1 LHRQYLYGLRAINQ
15 VFSILFVL
23 VLTSICH
30 AQVYEPVRIELSAHI
45 ESPTYH
51 LENLGEEGAMVFY
64 ESNEIDENLK
74 RRWYF
79 SMLDSTLTEQWVQ
92 IVPVSDGMS
101 VHTST
106 AINGSVVI
114 LFTNEG
120 SRTKSQSTNYEIL
133 TYKNKLKKFNLLG
146 GTVPEKAEISGF
158 CANESTAFMS
168 VNLPKSAPDL
178 LVFNLEKGGLH
189 PLVHNLEGDIS
200 VKQTGMISN
209 GMFFTSTL
217 EQIIEKKK
225 LTYHFIITDRL
236 GNKVRQIIW
245 NDLQNR
251 RLHAFAFDYDPISDG
266 FIINGSY
273 GFDKP
278 KKDSRRQEVEEE
290 EEADGLF
297 YLKFPAN
304 GTQIDNFV
312 PFSDFKDISSAL
324 ASEELMLFRQQ
335 QARSESENVKPDVG
349 FRLFHPVIVSFEGL
363 NLFTAEAFR
372 PKYRLETRVE
382 YDIYGRPIPYTYS
395 VFEGYHFYTSILAAF
410 DSSGRL
416 SWSGNFKIPETVS
429 LFLQAHTLVHP
440 DSTGLLVCLTKNGLI
455 HSSVYD
461 KNGIETGGLE
471 QTKLVSDFANDRL
484 LEEAFTSISYW
495 YDDFFLASGTQKIA
509 NNKLRDNNPRII
521 YYINKIGFR

>member
-1 LHRQYLYGLRAINQ
+1 MRAINQ
-15 VFSILFVL
+15 VFSIFFIL
-23 VLTSICH
+23 VLTSICQ

-51 LENLGEEGAMVFY
+51 LENLGADGALVFY

-106 AINGSVVI
+106 VINGSVVI

-120 SRTKSQSTNYEIL
+120 SRSKSQSTNYEIL

-168 VNLPKSAPDL
+168 VNLPKSPPDL
-178 LVFNLEKGGLH
+178 LIFNLEKGGLH
-189 PLVHNLEGDIS
+189 PIAHNLEGEIT
-200 VKQTGMISN
+200 VKQTAIIRQGMY
-209 GMFFTSTL
+209 FTSTL
-217 EQIIEKKK
+217 EQITEKKK

-236 GNKVRQIIW
+236 GNKIRQFEW

-251 RLHAFAFDYDPISDG
+251 RLHAIAFDYDPKSDG
-266 FIINGSY
+266 FIVNGSY

-278 KKDSRRQEVEEE
+278 KKDLRREEIEDE
-290 EEADGLF
+290 EEAEGLF

-304 GTQIDNFV
+304 GIQIDNFV

-324 ASEELMLFRQQ
+324 VSEELMLFRQQ
-335 QARSESENVKPDVG
+335 QARSESENVKPDIG
-349 FRLFHPVIVSFEGL
+349 FRLFHPVIVQFEGL
-363 NLFTAEAFR
+363 NIFTAEAFR

-410 DSSGRL
+410 DSSGKL
-416 SWSGNFKIPETVS
+416 AWSGNFKIPETVS
-429 LFLQAHTLVHP
+429 LFLQPHTLVHP
-440 DSTGLLVCLTKNGLI
+440 DSTALLVCLTKNGLI
-455 HSSVYD
+455 YSSVYD
-461 KNGIETGGLE
+461 KTGTEIGGLE

-495 YDDFFLASGTQKIA
+495 YDDFYLASGTQKIA
-509 NNKLRDNNPRII
+509 NNKLRDNNPRTI
-521 YYINKIGFR
+521 YYLNKIGFR